1 LASDLTQVPLYRQTI
16 HKLESIRK
24 IGQSGQEYWLARDIH
39 DCLGYPVWDKF
50 KPVIDRATDSLR
62 SNGLDPSHHIAQTSK
77 LMGGGKG
84 AQQVGV
90 DFFLS
95 RPACRLMAMNGDPS
109 KPEIAAA
116 QAYFVIQTHR
126 MEQQDALS
134 ADEKR
139 LEARDKVTV
148 AFKAVSGV
156 AKEAGLPGQ
165 KQALFHDAR
174 SHGLYGMS
182 ARDVKARK
190 GLHPDDNLFEFAG
203 AYELSAN
210 EFQMNMAANVIK
222 KEGIRGPERVIRK
235 NRAIAADVRNLMKQ
249 NGSTMPEDLPI
260 EEPIKV
266 VRKRVGLE
274 KKKTLSA
281 PKKKDPSASP

>member
-1 LASDLTQVPLYRQTI
+1 LAADLTQVPLYRQTI
-16 HKLESIRK
+16 ERLESLRR
-24 IGQSGQEYWLARDIH
+24 IGQSGQEYWLAREIH

-50 KPVIDRATDSLR
+50 GPVIERTRDSLR
-62 SNGLDPSHHIAQTSK
+62 SNGLDPSHHVAQTSK
-77 LMGGGKG
+77 MMGVGKG
-84 AQQVGV
+84 AQREGV
-90 DFFLS
+90 DYFLS
-95 RPACRLMAMNGDPS
+95 RPACRLMAMNGEPT

-126 MEQQDALS
+126 MEQQDALR

-139 LEARDKVTV
+139 LHARDKVKI
-148 AFKAVSGV
+148 AFKTVSGV
-156 AKEAGLPGQ
+156 ARDAGLPSQ

-190 GLHPDDNLFEFAG
+190 GLNADDNLFEFAG

-210 EFQMNMAANVIK
+210 EFQMNMAANVIQ
-222 KEGIRGPERVIRK
+222 KERIRGAEGVIRK
-235 NRAIAADVRNLMKQ
+235 NRSIAADVRRLMKQ
-249 NGSTMPEDLPI
+249 NGSTMPEDLPV
-260 EEPIKV
+260 EEPLKE

-274 KKKTLSA
+274 KKALAA
-281 PKKKDPSASP
+281 PKKSRPNA

>member
-1 LASDLTQVPLYRQTI
+1 MPADLTQVPLYRHTI
-16 HKLESIRK
+16 ERLEKLKR
-24 IGQSGQEYWLARDIH
+24 IGASGQEYWLAREIH
-39 DCLGYPVWDKF
+39 DSLGYPVWDKF
-50 KPVIDRATDSLR
+50 GGVITRTIDSLR
-62 SNGLDPSHHIAQTSK
+62 SNGLNPSHHIAPTSK
-77 LMGGGKG
+77 MMGLGKG
-84 AQQVGV
+84 AQREGV
-90 DFFLS
+90 DYFLS
-95 RPACRLMAMNGDPS
+95 RPACRLMAMNGEPS

-139 LEARDKVTV
+139 LHARDKVKV
-148 AFKAVSGV
+148 AFKTVSGV
-156 AKEAGLPGQ
+156 ARDAGLPSQ

-190 GLHPDDNLFEFAG
+190 GLNPDDNLFEFAG

-210 EFQMNMAANVIK
+210 EFQMNMAANVIQ
-222 KEGIRGPERVIRK
+222 KEDIRGAERVIRK
-235 NRAIAADVRNLMKQ
+235 NRAIAADVRKLMKQ
-249 NGSTMPEDLPI
+249 SGSSMPEDLPV
-260 EEPIKV
+260 EEPLKE

-274 KKKTLSA
+274 KKALAA
-281 PKKKDPSASP
+281 PRRNPTA

>member
-1 LASDLTQVPLYRQTI
+1 MAADLTQAPLYLQTMDRLE
-16 HKLESIRK
+16 KLK
-24 IGQSGQEYWLARDIH
+24 HIGRSGQEYWLAREIH
-39 DCLGYPVWDKF
+39 ECLGYPVWDKF
-50 KPVIDRATDSLR
+50 EPVIDRAIDSLR
-62 SNGLDPSHHIAQTSK
+62 GNRLDPSHHIAQTSK
-77 LMGGGKG
+77 MMGLGKG
-84 AQQVGV
+84 AQREGV

-116 QAYFVIQTHR
+116 QAYFVVQTHR
-126 MEQQDALS
+126 MEQQDALT

-139 LEARDKVTV
+139 LQAREKVTV

-156 AKEAGLPGQ
+156 AKEAGVPGS

-174 SHGLYGMS
+174 SHGLYGMG

-190 GLHPDDNLFEFAG
+190 GLKPDDNLFEFAG

-210 EFQMNMAANVIK
+210 EFQMNMAADVIQ
-222 KEGIRGPERVIRK
+222 KEAIRGADRVIRK
-235 NRAIAADVRNLMKQ
+235 NRDLAADVRKLMEQ
-249 NGSTMPEDLPI
+249 NGSTMPEDLPV

-266 VRKRVGLE
+266 VRRRVGLE
-274 KKKTLSA
+274 KKKAIAA
-281 PKKKDPSASP
+281 PKKHPTF

>member
-1 LASDLTQVPLYRQTI
+1 MDY
-16 HKLESIRK
+16 
-24 IGQSGQEYWLARDIH
+24 
-39 DCLGYPVWDKF
+39 
-50 KPVIDRATDSLR
+50 
-62 SNGLDPSHHIAQTSK
+62 
-77 LMGGGKG
+77 
-84 AQQVGV
+84 
-90 DFFLS
+90 FLS

-139 LEARDKVTV
+139 LDAREKVKV
-148 AFKAVSGV
+148 AFKTVSGV
-156 AKEAGLPGQ
+156 AKEAGVPGQ

-190 GLHPDDNLFEFAG
+190 GLRPDDNLFEFAG

-210 EFQMNMAANVIK
+210 EFQMNMAADVIK
-222 KEGIRGPERVIRK
+222 KENIRGAERVIRK
-235 NRAIAADVRNLMKQ
+235 NRSIAADVRKLMEQ
-249 NGSTMPEDLPI
+249 NGSTMPEDLPL
-260 EEPIKV
+260 P
-266 VRKRVGLE
+266 L
-274 KKKTLSA
+274 
-281 PKKKDPSASP
+281 